1 MLNTENKDR
10 LIYALTL
17 AIEAKFDAS
26 DWTKLAYE
34 IDEVKAIEGHSRL
47 LMSLNWRDGD
57 YTQNIIEVLKK

>member
-17 AIEAKFDAS
+17 AIEAKFDAG

-34 IDEVKAIEGHSRL
+34 INEVEAIEGHGRL
-47 LMSLNWRDGD
+47 IRSLNWGD
-57 YTQNIIEVLKK
+57 PD